1 MSEKQPKKGQKNV
14 HHQRGC
20 GLSGFLI
27 LVIILSMGRSLLYY
41 YLLKQD
47 YERALMWVL
56 PVLFIIS
63 LASLISGVG
72 MWNWKRWGIYL
83 FAGATLVSIAVGLM
97 LTGSMFVAFYELLP
111 IAILGSILS
120 RTSKYFE

>member
-20 GLSGFLI
+20 GLTGFLI
-27 LVIILSMGRSLLYY
+27 IVIILGVGRSLLYY

-47 YERALMWVL
+47 YERDLVWVL
-56 PVLFIIS
+56 PVLFILS
-63 LASLISGVG
+63 LATLISGIG

-83 FAGATLVSIAVGLM
+83 YTGATLVSIAAGLI
-97 LTGSMFVAFYELLP
+97 LTGSIFVVFYELLP
-111 IAILGSILS
+111 IAILGSILGK
-120 RTSKYFE
+120 TSKYFK

>member
-1 MSEKQPKKGQKNV
+1 MSEKQLKKGQKNV

-20 GLSGFLI
+20 GLTGFLI
-27 LVIILSMGRSLLYY
+27 LVIILSVGRSLLYY

-47 YERALMWVL
+47 YERDLVWVL

-63 LASLISGVG
+63 LASLISGIG

-83 FAGATLVSIAVGLM
+83 YAGATLVSIAAGLI
-97 LTGSMFVAFYELLP
+97 LTGSIFVVFYELLP
-111 IAILGSILS
+111 IAILGSILGQ
-120 RTSKYFE
+120 TSKYFE

>member
-1 MSEKQPKKGQKNV
+1 MSEKQPKKDQKHV

-20 GLSGFLI
+20 ALNGFLI
-27 LVIILSMGRSLLYY
+27 LVITLGVGRSLLYY
-41 YLLKQD
+41 FLLKQD
-47 YERALMWVL
+47 YERDLVWL
-56 PVLFIIS
+56 IPVLFILS
-63 LASLISGVG
+63 LATLISGIG

-83 FAGATLVSIAVGLM
+83 FAGASLVSIAVYLM

-120 RTSKYFE
+120 KTSKYFE

>member
-20 GLSGFLI
+20 GLTGFLI
-27 LVIILSMGRSLLYY
+27 LVIILSVGRSLLYY

-47 YERALMWVL
+47 YERDLVWVL
-56 PVLFIIS
+56 PVLFILS
-63 LASLISGVG
+63 LATLISGIG

-83 FAGATLVSIAVGLM
+83 YAGAALVSITAGLI
-97 LTGSMFVAFYELLP
+97 LTGSIFVVFYEFLP
-111 IAILGSILS
+111 IAILGSILGK
-120 RTSKYFE
+120 TSKYFE